1 MTQQVQFT
9 KAVGN
14 ADKINEL
21 LRRYGVKFGIYKNGV
36 FNEQFFPFDPIP
48 RVITAEDFKSME
60 KGLAQRV
67 NALSEFLFDIYHEK
81 CKSGVFKERQIIKF
95 RFENIIHK
103 NRRWNL
109 LSDSEKA
116 DYRALRNEFVRT
128 SAEMLRKFEKSGDKR
143 LESEIERYLSEAD
156 SERARREAKLIYVS
170 TFCKYKLRFIPRR
183 QLSRLMYINCPINGN
198 LPNNYSHRNSIII
211 C

>member
-67 NALSEFLFDIYHEK
+67 NALSEFLFDIYYEK

-116 DYRALRNEFVRT
+116 DYRALRDEFVRT

-143 LESEIERYLSEAD
+143 LEDEIERYLAQAD
-156 SERARREAKLIYVS
+156 SERARRE
-170 TFCKYKLRFIPRR
+170 
-183 QLSRLMYINCPINGN
+183 
-198 LPNNYSHRNSIII
+198 
-211 C
+211 